1 MSNIQ
6 VNLIKLADYFDSI
19 DRFKD
24 ADIIDQVLQKI
35 AEVKDVQSPYLAE
48 VEKLWQRYEKGE
60 LELNE
65 VIDEF
70 RRITLLKSRLDSEK
84 YIEEKDIEEE
94 PINVGKEIETL
105 EISAELADT
114 LVKIADQLDAKN
126 AFEEAMKLIEF

>member
-60 LELNE
+60 LELN
-65 VIDEF
+65 
-70 RRITLLKSRLDSEK
+70 
-84 YIEEKDIEEE
+84 
-94 PINVGKEIETL
+94 
-105 EISAELADT
+105 
-114 LVKIADQLDAKN
+114 
-126 AFEEAMKLIEF
+126 

>member
-1 MSNIQ
+1 
-6 VNLIKLADYFDSI
+6 
-19 DRFKD
+19 
-24 ADIIDQVLQKI
+24 
-35 AEVKDVQSPYLAE
+35 
-48 VEKLWQRYEKGE
+48 
-60 LELNE
+60 
-65 VIDEF
+65 
-70 RRITLLKSRLDSEK
+70 LLKSRLDSEK